1 MENIDKIYDLLDS
14 IEVTRE
20 NDIEIANIKKLLSAG
35 NYLEALKKMRELKDK
50 EEKAKK
56 KQEELLDLVPEAEV
70 ARCEK
75 MLSNPGFVNKAPEK
89 KIQEEKDKLEKYKDM
104 LAKVE
109 ERLK

>member
-1 MENIDKIYDLLDS
+1 M
-14 IEVTRE
+14 R
-20 NDIEIANIKKLLSAG
+20 NDAVVRAI
-35 NYLEALKKMRELKDK
+35 
-50 EEKAKK
+50 
-56 KQEELLDLVPEAEV
+56 ELLTGAEV